1 MNALTISRARSVCGP
16 GLAPELYFADLEL
29 EHCRWIVGRLH
40 SGSPLRLACPS
51 EERLGDRDDWHA
63 GCRERSHLLEK
74 VATMLVHADLLVHA
88 AAERFQPSQST
99 IAPPITRSRSRPFS
113 HGSSSVNIVTHCRY
127 EHGMRVMR
135 SEERRVGKEGVCWW
149 WVSRHDE

>member
-63 GCRERSHLLEK
+63 GCRERRHLLEK

-88 AAERFQPSQST
+88 AAGRLQPGP
-99 IAPPITRSRSRPFS
+99 APLRPPRRRS
-113 HGSSSVNIVTHCRY
+113 GSP
-127 EHGMRVMR
+127 
-135 SEERRVGKEGVCWW
+135 
-149 WVSRHDE
+149 

>member
-63 GCRERSHLLEK
+63 DCRERSHLLEK

-88 AAERFQPSQST
+88 AAGRFQPSQST
-99 IAPPITRSRSRPFS
+99 IAPTLSRPRSRPVN
-113 HGSSSVNIVTHCRY
+113 HGRASATLRT
-127 EHGMRVMR
+127 
-135 SEERRVGKEGVCWW
+135 
-149 WVSRHDE
+149 